1 MRVFDFSSDKTQWAL
16 RPCSYLLN
24 IYWSALQPVVVSGFS
39 LPPFKLPDNWTFMQ
53 ISRNPYPAEKWSDQV
68 IETLSQVEDEW
79 LVMLFD
85 DYWLNRG
92 VDHEAVRSLYEYV
105 RGSSDVLRVDLT
117 DDRQYNGHARSAGAW
132 GRLDLVETGWDAEY
146 QLSTQAA
153 LLNRRH
159 WLNILRPGLT
169 PWEYEMHHQETIKGQ
184 AAGLRVLGTR
194 QCPVRYTN
202 GLGMG
207 HGDKGWTEGIDPAI
221 VLDMRK
227 WGWFPK

>member
-1 MRVFDFSSDKTQWAL
+1 MRVFVFSSDKTQWAL
-16 RPCSYLLN
+16 RPCSFLFNL
-24 IYWSALQPVVVSGFS
+24 YWSSLQPVVVSGFTP
-39 LPPFKLPDNWTFMQ
+39 PPFQLPGNWTFLQ
-53 ISRNPYPAEKWSDQV
+53 VSRTPYPAEKWSDQV
-68 IETLSQVEDEW
+68 IETLSQVDDDW
-79 LVMLFD
+79 VTMLFD

-105 RGSSDVLRVDLT
+105 RGGDDVLRVDLT
-117 DDRQYNGHARSAGAW
+117 DDRQYAGGARNVGAW
-132 GRLDLVETGWDAEY
+132 GRLDLVETNWDTPY

-153 LLNRRH
+153 LINRRH
-159 WLNILRPGLT
+159 WLNILRPGLS
-169 PWEYEMHHQETIKGQ
+169 PWEYETHHQTTIREQ
-184 AAGLRVLGTR
+184 AQGLRVLGTR

-207 HGDKGWTEGIDPAI
+207 HGDKGWTEGIDPAL